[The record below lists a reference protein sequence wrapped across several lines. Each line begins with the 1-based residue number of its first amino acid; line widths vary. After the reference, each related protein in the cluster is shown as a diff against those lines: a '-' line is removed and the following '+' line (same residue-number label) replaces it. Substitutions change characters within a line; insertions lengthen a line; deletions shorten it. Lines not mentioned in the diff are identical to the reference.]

1 MGNGLAVAGLVC
13 GIASCLSGVTAVF
26 LPGVTVVLFLA
37 SIAAI
42 ILGGI
47 AMSKTKKFLGAASG
61 ISIGALVTGIIG
73 LCLGL
78 LFSLPVA
85 ACSCV
90 CTGVCGNCG
99 LCGVYNCVKD
109 AAADF
114 ANDIDVDSNI
124 IDQFFNM

>member
-1 MGNGLAVAGLVC
+1 MNSSLAVIGLIC

-47 AMSKTKKFLGAASG
+47 AMSKTKKVFGSATG
-61 ISIGALVTGIIG
+61 TSIAALVTGIIG
-73 LCLGL
+73 LCVGL

-90 CTGVCGNCG
+90 CTGACGNCG
-99 LCGVYNCVKD
+99 LCGLYNCAKD
-109 AAADF
+109 IAADI
-114 ANDIDVDSNI
+114 AKDIDVDGDI
-124 IDQFFNM
+124 INKFFN